1 MQDEALPV
9 TQQLPVVAREAR
21 RRALPLAL
29 LFAALALLGLAAGV
43 LMPKKYVSTT
53 TVLVTEDNI
62 IQPLMEGRAVST
74 SVADR
79 AAMAREVIFK
89 RELLE
94 DAMRTGGHDDPSLS
108 PAARDREME
117 LFKNRLSVTSPRE
130 NLIQISYWD
139 RDADKAWRVTQ
150 RVADQFIAASRKA
163 KQDESREA
171 YEFIAKRVDEYH
183 EKLTAAEERL
193 KQFRESNDDARPGT
207 QVDLNARISELRRAN
222 ETARV
227 QLTELNSRYG
237 SLQAQIS
244 GESQLNAVATRE
256 GQYRVRLAELQGEL
270 DKLLLSYTE
279 SHPDVVRVRHQMEDL
294 QKELVAE
301 GERARA
307 RRATGQP
314 GDVSDTLRVN
324 PLYVELRSSQSQ
336 IGRDIAA
343 AQSTVA
349 MTERLLEESLERGK
363 RIAASESQLAEL
375 TRDYEVNREIY
386 QDLLRR
392 RENARVS
399 MNLDA
404 EGRGLT
410 FSIHEP
416 ARMPVRPSGLRF
428 LHFAVAGMGLALALP
443 VALLFGLVRVDPRIR
458 SPRELERLAGVPVL
472 AVVPTYATRADR
484 RRNVLRAMLA
494 GGIVVAVL
502 ATYAAFGLVRL
513 FHA

>member
-1 MQDEALPV
+1 MQDEALPI
-9 TQQLPVVAREAR
+9 TQQLPIVAREAR
-21 RRALPLAL
+21 RRALPLTL
-29 LFAALALLGLAAGV
+29 LFGGLALLGLVGGMM
-43 LMPKKYVSTT
+43 MPKKYVSTT

-62 IQPLMEGRAVST
+62 IQPLMEGRAAT
-74 SVADR
+74 TGVADR
-79 AAMAREVIFK
+79 AAIAREVIFK
-89 RELLE
+89 RELLD
-94 DAMRTGGHDDPSLS
+94 DAMRVGGYDDPQLS

-117 LFKNRLSVTSPRE
+117 LFRNRISVNSPRE
-130 NLIQISYWD
+130 NLIEISYWD
-139 RDADKAWRVTQ
+139 RSAEKAWRVTQ
-150 RVADQFIAASRKA
+150 RIADQFIAASRRA
-163 KQDESREA
+163 KQEESREA

-183 EKLTAAEERL
+183 AKLTAAEDRL
-193 KQFRESNDDARPGT
+193 EKFRAENADARPGS

-222 ETARV
+222 EAARV
-227 QLTELNSRYG
+227 QLTELRSRYG
-237 SLQAQIS
+237 SIQSQLS

-294 QKELVAE
+294 QSELVAE
-301 GERARA
+301 QDRAKA
-307 RRATGQP
+307 RRATGAP

-324 PLYVELRSSQSQ
+324 PIYVELRTSQTQ

-343 AQSTVA
+343 AQSTVS
-349 MTERLLEESLERGK
+349 MTEKLLEDSLERGN
-363 RIAASESQLAEL
+363 RIAASESKLAEL
-375 TRDYEVNREIY
+375 TRDYDVNKELY

-399 MNLDA
+399 MNMDT

-428 LHFAVAGMGLALALP
+428 LHFAVAGMGLA
-443 VALLFGLVRVDPRIR
+443 VAIPAVLLFGLVRVDPRIR

-484 RRNVLRAMLA
+484 RRQVFRTALA
-494 GGIVVAVL
+494 AGVVVVVF

-513 FHA
+513 LHA